1 MATEKE
7 LVAEIKL
14 IDESL
19 KKNIAGQAKKTE
31 ELDDLVNQ
39 QQVLLVEK
47 EAKLKEL
54 GITTENLKWR

>member
-7 LVAEIKL
+7 LVEEIKL
-14 IDESL
+14 IDASL
-19 KKNIAGQAKKTE
+19 AKNLLIQSKKTE

-54 GITTENLKWR
+54 GIITENLKWR

>member
-7 LVAEIKL
+7 IIAEIIK
-14 IDESL
+14 IDSDL
-19 KKNIAGQAKKTE
+19 KKNIAGQSIKTE

-54 GITTENLKWR
+54 GIITENLKWR